1 MHITIIAGTRP
12 NFIKVGPIIHA
23 INRAKQDNNISY
35 RLVHTGQH
43 YDKKMSD
50 SFFIDL
56 NKII

>member
-23 INRAKQDNNISY
+23 INRAKKGNNISY

-43 YDKKMSD
+43 YDKK
-50 SFFIDL
+50 
-56 NKII
+56 